1 VSILADEEKDAL
13 YRAPLSQVGDFVFD
27 SRVAK
32 VFPDMI
38 NRSVPAYATII
49 DMVGLLANQYA
60 KANSNCYDLGCSLG
74 ATSLAIDHGVV
85 GRGCTI
91 IAVDNSEAM
100 LDQFRK
106 KLPALKT
113 NIRLQHADVRDVEI
127 ERASFVALNFT
138 LQFVPLE
145 DRPALL
151 GKIRQGMLPGGC
163 LVLSEKV
170 SFDDPEEGD
179 FQDRMHALF
188 KRANGYSDLEI
199 AQKRSALENVLL
211 RETANKHHAN
221 LAQAGFSRSYTWF
234 QCFNFMSLVAFRD

>member
-1 VSILADEEKDAL
+1 MSILADEEKDAL
-13 YRAPLSQVGDFVFD
+13 YRAPIERVGDFVFD
-27 SRVAK
+27 SRVAR

-60 KANSNCYDLGCSLG
+60 QANSNCYDLGCSLG
-74 ATSLAIDHGVV
+74 ATSLAIDHGVE

-91 IAVDNSEAM
+91 VAVDNSEAM
-100 LDQFRK
+100 LDRFRQ

-113 NIRLQHADVRDVEI
+113 KIQLQHADVRDIEI
-127 ERASFVALNFT
+127 EHASFVALNFT
-138 LQFVPLE
+138 LQFLPLE
-145 DRPALL
+145 DRSALL

-163 LVLSEKV
+163 LVLSEKT

-179 FQDRMHALF
+179 FHDRMHALF
-188 KRANGYSDLEI
+188 KRANGYSELEI

-211 RETANKHHAN
+211 RETADKHHAN

>member
-13 YRAPLSQVGDFVFD
+13 YRAPLEEVGDFVFD
-27 SRVAK
+27 SRVAR

-49 DMVGLLANQYA
+49 DMVGLLANRYA
-60 KANSNCYDLGCSLG
+60 QANSNCYDLGCSLG
-74 ATSLAIDHGVV
+74 ATSFAIDHGVG

-100 LDQFRK
+100 LDRFRQK
-106 KLPALKT
+106 IPALKT
-113 NIRLQHADVRDVEI
+113 NIQLRNADVRDIEI
-127 ERASFVALNFT
+127 ERGSFVALNFT
-138 LQFVPLE
+138 LQFIPLE
-145 DRPALL
+145 DRPVLL
-151 GKIRQGMLPGGC
+151 NKIRQGMLPGGC
-163 LVLSEKV
+163 LVLSEKI
-170 SFDDPEEGD
+170 SFDNPGECD
-179 FQDRMHALF
+179 FQDAMHALF

-211 RETANKHHAN
+211 RETADKHHSN

-234 QCFNFMSLVAFRD
+234 QCFNFMSFVAFRD